1 MFRHSSKNDLST
13 IEFHPSLGLAG
24 RRRCAAAAL
33 SEALAAAG
41 GARDEADSMGGVPHG
56 FIAPLKRLKGY
67 PKMDGLQGRPPLEWT
82 LIFGSATVPSVD

>member
-41 GARDEADSMGGVPHG
+41 GARDEADSMGGGSPWVDR
-56 FIAPLKRLKGY
+56 PLSTFKGGT
-67 PKMDGLQGRPPLEWT
+67 PK
-82 LIFGSATVPSVD
+82 